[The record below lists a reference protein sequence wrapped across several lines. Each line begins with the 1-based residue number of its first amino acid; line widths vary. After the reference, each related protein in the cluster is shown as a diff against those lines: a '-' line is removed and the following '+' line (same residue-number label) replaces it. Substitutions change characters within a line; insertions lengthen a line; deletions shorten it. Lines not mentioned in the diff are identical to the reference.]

1 MPTGRDEVGDKNSPR
16 RGEVR
21 SWKERVSAKRTHDRR
36 EEGKAERE
44 REIPRAVGR
53 PRGCRP
59 HGSHGHVPNNSLGTR
74 KQLLRNSCYRATL
87 RVYISPSVATRA
99 FRTPSTQSV
108 PRGKP
113 FASPSIPSTVS
124 RASISIS
131 KSREKERKPYRLLGS
146 NKDLSIDP
154 QTVKRFSRWSDIIS
168 VINWL
173 SSVRSEV
180 LDQAYLRR
188 EGKSDVSRPA
198 SFRRIVLDI
207 GQSRFSISS
216 RYGIRHFQ
224 GRKSARVEFSSVNSG
239 SSVGHLTFRITCLA
253 RFQKKLQL
261 FSNRST
267 IFVRPRI
274 SSDLDDIY
282 ASSVARE
289 RNISRNK
296 RRKKERKERKAKRN
310 AGDPDRASAASS
322 PFVPVISPAKYIPIV

>member
-1 MPTGRDEVGDKNSPR
+1 M
-16 RGEVR
+16 
-21 SWKERVSAKRTHDRR
+21 
-36 EEGKAERE
+36 
-44 REIPRAVGR
+44 
-53 PRGCRP
+53 
-59 HGSHGHVPNNSLGTR
+59 PNNSLGTR

-87 RVYISPSVATRA
+87 RVYISPSVARRA

-113 FASPSIPSTVS
+113 FVSPSIPSTVS

-224 GRKSARVEFSSVNSG
+224 GRKSARVEFPSVNSG

-310 AGDPDRASAASS
+310 GGDPDRASAASS
-322 PFVPVISPAKYIPIV
+322 PFVPVISPTKYIPIV